1 MRTKT
6 RKQGNSIT
14 LTVPKKFNIK
24 EGTVVEARLTK
35 NGIFYEFVYDGSM
48 DFDVQLLEDLIK
60 EGYTDQ
66 DLLAEFKKRKKNL
79 PHALDRIVEQTL
91 LEEKVMSKAEL
102 EKEIGLWY
110 CFVFSGKEVCKKN
123 KRSKAKTKVRWC
135 HLWWYCIGFI

>member
-1 MRTKT
+1 MLPCNYIVCTKEGFYMRTKT

-14 LTVPKKFNIK
+14 LTVPKEFNIK

-35 NGIFYEFVYDGSM
+35 NGIFYEFVDEDSM
-48 DFDVQLLEDLIK
+48 NFDVQLLEDLIN

-66 DLLAEFKKRKKNL
+66 DLLSEFKKRKKNL

-102 EKEIGLWY
+102 EKEIGL
-110 CFVFSGKEVCKKN
+110 
-123 KRSKAKTKVRWC
+123 
-135 HLWWYCIGFI
+135 

>member
-35 NGIFYEFVYDGSM
+35 NGFFYEFVDEDSM
-48 DFDVQLLEDLIK
+48 NFDVQLLEELIS

-66 DLLAEFKKRKKNL
+66 DLLAEFKKRRKNVS
-79 PHALDRIVEQTL
+79 HAFDKIVEQTL
-91 LEEKVMSKAEL
+91 TEEKVLSKAEL
-102 EKEIGLWY
+102 EKEIGL
-110 CFVFSGKEVCKKN
+110 
-123 KRSKAKTKVRWC
+123 
-135 HLWWYCIGFI
+135 